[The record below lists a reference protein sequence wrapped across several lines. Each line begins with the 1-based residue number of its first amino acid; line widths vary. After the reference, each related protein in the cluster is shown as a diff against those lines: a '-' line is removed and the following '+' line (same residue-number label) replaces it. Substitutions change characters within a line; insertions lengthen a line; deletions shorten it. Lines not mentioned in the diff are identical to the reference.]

1 MRPEQRATLM
11 RFFLPLLLLTLG
23 GHGGAYGQPGQPAPN
38 QFQSQQFQS
47 QQFPTQQ
54 GAPIQGQAQ
63 GRAPLAP
70 QTPMTQPGVVP
81 GMPFFPGGVVPGVP
95 TLPGFPPGGD
105 QLRPPSVF
113 DQRSLADLP
122 GQARGTE
129 RAGSPTQAEGGPT
142 LVTPLGDLMR
152 NAGSATAVFG
162 ASLFT
167 GMAQS
172 SSDAPN
178 PNYVL
183 APGDRVSIRA
193 WGAVDAEQVS
203 QIDPAGNLFLP
214 NVGPIR
220 VAGTRVGDLQ
230 RVVEGEIR
238 RVYTQQVQVY
248 ATVLSTQRVGVFVT
262 GFVRNPGRFAGVAS
276 DSVLDFLL
284 RAGGIDSARGSFRDV
299 RVQRGNATV
308 ARFDLYR
315 FLLEGRMPDVSL
327 QEGDTIVVDRQRP
340 LIGADGAVRN
350 NFLFESPQLGPMRGQ
365 DLINYARPL
374 PAATNAVVRGVRNAQ
389 PFSSYL
395 TIAQLSRQNLQDQDT
410 VTFVADVALRTVRIT
425 IEGSRLYPSVLV
437 ADRDFSLC
445 QILDHVAVD
454 PSLANTSAVFL
465 LRPRLALQQRRS
477 IDDAL
482 DRLERQ
488 LFLSPATTPGTAA
501 ARSAEANLVL
511 SYISRARRSQPE
523 GRLVVVNEDGT
534 CAPVRLEDGDTIVIP
549 ERSQTVLVQGEVAM
563 PRAVLWRQGMTIEQ
577 YLNEAGGL
585 TARGARSTLMMRR
598 PSGQVLLDPRQPPQ
612 PGDEL
617 IALPYLDP
625 KLFIIGQEFVT
636 ALFQVALAAR
646 VIRDW

>member
-1 MRPEQRATLM
+1 MQGKSLSVTGMLARIVLVTLVS
-11 RFFLPLLLLTLG
+11 FW
-23 GHGGAYGQPGQPAPN
+23 APTA
-38 QFQSQQFQS
+38 F
-47 QQFPTQQ
+47 
-54 GAPIQGQAQ
+54 AQAQ
-63 GRAPLAP
+63 SPAASSGLI
-70 QTPMTQPGVVP
+70 P
-81 GMPFFPGGVVPGVP
+81 GMPSFPRQVIP
-95 TLPGFPPGGD
+95 TLPGLPPGGD
-105 QLRPPSVF
+105 QLQPPPVF

-122 GQARGTE
+122 GQSRGTE
-129 RAGSPTQAEGGPT
+129 RVGSPTQAEGGPT
-142 LVTPLGDLMR
+142 LVTPLGDLQR
-152 NAGSATAVFG
+152 AAGPATAVFG

-167 GMAQS
+167 GQAQS

-183 APGDRVSIRA
+183 APGDRISVRA

-214 NVGPIR
+214 NIGPIR

-248 ATVLSTQRVGVFVT
+248 ATVMSTQRIGVFVA
-262 GFVRNPGRFAGVAS
+262 GFVRSPGRYAGVAS
-276 DSVLDFLL
+276 DSILDFLL
-284 RAGGIDSARGSFRDV
+284 RAGGVDPARGSFRDV
-299 RVQRGNATV
+299 SVQRGGATV
-308 ARFDLYR
+308 TSLDLYR
-315 FLLEGRMPDVSL
+315 FLMDGNIPQIRL
-327 QEGDTIVVDRQRP
+327 QEGDTIVVGRQRP

-350 NFLFESPQLGPMRGQ
+350 NYLFESAQRGPMRGQ

-389 PFSSYL
+389 PFSRYVTL
-395 TIAQLSRQNLQDQDT
+395 AELARQTLNDQDT
-410 VTFVADVALRTVRIT
+410 VTFVADVALRTVRVT

-465 LRPRLALQQRRS
+465 LRPRLAMQQKRA
-477 IDDAL
+477 IDDTL

-488 LFLSPATTPGTAA
+488 LFLSPAMTPGVAQ

-511 SYISRARRSQPE
+511 SYISRARRSLPE

-534 CAPVRLEDGDTIVIP
+534 CAPVRLEDGDVIVIP
-549 ERSQTVLVQGEVAM
+549 ERSQTVMVQGEVRM
-563 PRAVLWRQGMTIEQ
+563 PRAVLWREGMTIEQ
-577 YLNEAGGL
+577 YLDQAGGL
-585 TARGARSTLMMRR
+585 TARGARSTLMLRR
-598 PSGQVLLDPRQPPQ
+598 PSGQVILEPRQTPQ

-625 KLFIIGQEFVT
+625 KYFIMGQEFIT

-646 VIRDW
+646 VFQNN

>member
-1 MRPEQRATLM
+1 MLAELRMRQMR
-11 RFFLPLLLLTLG
+11 RFFLGFALCAGL
-23 GHGGAYGQPGQPAPN
+23 HSVAFGQQPMQAPPQFQQPQTAPMQMQQIPGRVPGQP
-38 QFQSQQFQS
+38 Q
-47 QQFPTQQ
+47 
-54 GAPIQGQAQ
+54 
-63 GRAPLAP
+63 
-70 QTPMTQPGVVP
+70 P
-81 GMPFFPGGVVPGVP
+81 GMPGVIPGMPMMPGAMIP
-95 TLPGFPPGGD
+95 SMPGMPGMPPGGD
-105 QLRPPSVF
+105 QLRVPPVF

-142 LVTPLGDLMR
+142 LVTPLGDPQR
-152 NAGSATAVFG
+152 SAGPTTAVFG
-162 ASLFT
+162 AALFT

-178 PNYVL
+178 PNYIL
-183 APGDRVSIRA
+183 APGDRISVRA
-193 WGAVDAEQVS
+193 WGAVDTEQVS
-203 QIDPAGNLFLP
+203 QVDPSGNLFLP

-248 ATVLSTQRVGVFVT
+248 ATVLSTQRIGVFVT
-262 GFVRNPGRFAGVAS
+262 GFVRNPGRYAGVAS
-276 DSVLDFLL
+276 DSILDFLM
-284 RAGGIDSARGSFRDV
+284 RAGGVDSARGSFRDI

-308 ARFDLYR
+308 ARVDLYR
-315 FLLEGRMPDVSL
+315 FLLEGRMPEISL

-340 LIGADGAVRN
+340 LIGADGAIRN
-350 NFLFESPQLGPMRGQ
+350 NYLFESAQSGPMRGQ

-389 PFSSYL
+389 PFSRYVTVAEL
-395 TIAQLSRQNLQDQDT
+395 ARQTLHDQDT
-410 VTFVADVALRTVRIT
+410 VTFVADVALQTVRIT

-445 QILDHVAVD
+445 QMLDHVAVD
-454 PSLANTSAVFL
+454 PVLANTSSVFL

-488 LFLSPATTPGTAA
+488 LFLSPAMTPGTAA

-511 SYISRARRSQPE
+511 AYISRARRSQPE

-534 CAPVRLEDGDTIVIP
+534 CAPIRLEDGDVIVIP
-549 ERSQTVLVQGEVAM
+549 ERSQTVMVQGEVSM
-563 PRAVLWRQGMTIEQ
+563 PRAVLWREGMTIEQ
-577 YLNEAGGL
+577 YLEQAGGL
-585 TARGARSTLMMRR
+585 TARGARSTLMLRR
-598 PSGQVLLDPRQPPQ
+598 PSGQIILDPRQPPL

-625 KLFIIGQEFVT
+625 KYFIMGQEFIT

-646 VIRDW
+646 VFKD